1 MFCNRTQVS
10 IRISKIIYHGLIF
23 IIGAVLLIA
32 CRSSETAASNDATST
47 VEPVVESEPELSAEG
62 RLVPQDFV
70 TLSLAK
76 SGQVAE
82 VMVREGDYVQPGTML
97 LRLGDQ
103 EQLQGDLAAAEVELL
118 AANQALENLYKYAPL
133 ELANAKMEQ
142 AEAEK
147 VLAYAEDKLAGLTKP
162 TPQSE
167 VEQTHANLVLAE
179 NQLVKINDA
188 IRRVEK
194 KYKNKNSI
202 WWMFLDQRDFKKLL
216 ESLDRDR
223 IYIQKRVEDAVEKYK
238 DKRAPVDEIDLAMAK
253 AELASAQAKVAVAER
268 EVTALQNGPD
278 QVEVAAAEARI
289 KAAEAA
295 LEAAEK
301 AFLDAEL
308 TAQTAGKVIELN
320 VKDEEWVEAG
330 QPQVVIADIS
340 GWIVESEDITEMEVS
355 DIHVGQ
361 TVMITPDALPDLEL
375 AGVVEAV
382 KGLSEEKRGDVT
394 YTTKIALIETD
405 PRLRWGMTVA
415 VTFEE

>member
-253 AELASAQAKVAVAER
+253 AELASAQAKVAVVER

-330 QPQVVIADIS
+330 QPLVVIADIS

>member
-1 MFCNRTQVS
+1 
-10 IRISKIIYHGLIF
+10 
-23 IIGAVLLIA
+23 
-32 CRSSETAASNDATST
+32 
-47 VEPVVESEPELSAEG
+47 
-62 RLVPQDFV
+62 
-70 TLSLAK
+70 
-76 SGQVAE
+76 
-82 VMVREGDYVQPGTML
+82 
-97 LRLGDQ
+97 
-103 EQLQGDLAAAEVELL
+103 
-118 AANQALENLYKYAPL
+118 
-133 ELANAKMEQ
+133 MEQ

-194 KYKNKNSI
+194 RYKNKNSI

-223 IYIQKRVEDAVEKYK
+223 IYVQKRVEDAVEKYN

-253 AELASAQAKVAVAER
+253 AELVSAQAKVAEAER

-295 LEAAEK
+295 IEAAET

-320 VKDEEWVEAG
+320 VKDEEWVEVG
-330 QPQVVIADIS
+330 QPLIVIADIS

-415 VTFEE
+415 VTFE

>member
-330 QPQVVIADIS
+330 QPLVVIADIS

>member
-10 IRISKIIYHGLIF
+10 IRISKIVYHGLIF

-223 IYIQKRVEDAVEKYK
+223 IYIQKRVEDAVEKFK

-320 VKDEEWVEAG
+320 VKDEEWGEAG
-330 QPQVVIADIS
+330 QPLVVIADIS

-382 KGLSEEKRGDVT
+382 KSLSEEKRGDVT